1 MDRLFSE
8 ADCQALRQYIAQA
21 VALLPDQIQAIIVF
35 GSKARGDST
44 SDSDVDLMI
53 VLQKDTLIRREQ
65 LRSFV
70 FDILL
75 ETGVYLSTQIL
86 SDDLF
91 QQLPVRRP
99 LFYAN
104 LIRDGIL
111 LYARPDAKLPEFTK
125 RLDLIAAA

>member
-1 MDRLFSE
+1 MSKLFSE
-8 ADCQALRQYIAQA
+8 ADYQALRQYVAQA
-21 VALLPDQIQAIIVF
+21 VALLPDQIQAILLF

-44 SDSDVDLMI
+44 SDSDMDLMI
-53 VLQKDTLIRREQ
+53 VLQEDTLTRREQ

-75 ETGVYLSTQIL
+75 ETSIYLSTQIL

-91 QQLPVRRP
+91 RQLPVRRP

-111 LYARPDAKLPEFTK
+111 LYARPDANMPEFPK
-125 RLDLIAAA
+125 RLDLIAAV

>member
-111 LYARPDAKLPEFTK
+111 LYARPDAKLPEFTT
-125 RLDLIAAA
+125 RFDLIAAA